1 MKRLVAMMI
10 SFILLFS
17 IVGCTVNEKPLRI
30 GTWKT
35 AQTIQPF
42 FYENYLN
49 NKEIEVLPFTNPGDM
64 KMALLSSSLDI
75 CGSTLV
81 TAITARAKGEPIVV
95 LAGLSNGCSALV
107 IKKDSGIREI
117 KNLKGKKIAYVPGT
131 MHHLL
136 LLEVLGK
143 AGLSPEKDVEL
154 IRVDFFDMGQALKR
168 GDIDAFYSG
177 EPYPSMAVIEG
188 YGEILLYPNEETGF
202 GTINSV
208 MITTKERIEEKP
220 ELIKNLVYAH
230 YMSTIRLN
238 NDNEA
243 WVNKSL
249 EFGVERDVLKLSMEN
264 INLFWD
270 IDKDYIKRVEK
281 LSLRMKEQGM
291 IEEVPDIEAMF
302 FTRYVE
308 DIREDYEK

>member
-117 KNLKGKKIAYVPGT
+117 KDLKGKKIAYVPGT

-143 AGLSPEKDVEL
+143 AG
-154 IRVDFFDMGQALKR
+154 
-168 GDIDAFYSG
+168 
-177 EPYPSMAVIEG
+177 
-188 YGEILLYPNEETGF
+188 
-202 GTINSV
+202 
-208 MITTKERIEEKP
+208 
-220 ELIKNLVYAH
+220 
-230 YMSTIRLN
+230 
-238 NDNEA
+238 
-243 WVNKSL
+243 
-249 EFGVERDVLKLSMEN
+249 
-264 INLFWD
+264 
-270 IDKDYIKRVEK
+270 
-281 LSLRMKEQGM
+281 
-291 IEEVPDIEAMF
+291 
-302 FTRYVE
+302 
-308 DIREDYEK
+308 